1 VTEVLERDPW
11 FEDFADGCSRA
22 AHLYATAFDRMT
34 IELGDATALALAP
47 VVLPQVVAMAEAQ
60 ASQLEAMR
68 FQRALQQQEREMTEA
83 MQQQIYGR
91 PQQPENPW

>member
-11 FEDFADGCSRA
+11 FDDFSDGCSRA
-22 AHLYATAFDRMT
+22 ARLYATAFDRMT
-34 IELGDATALALAP
+34 QEMGEQVALALAP
-47 VVLPQVVAMAEAQ
+47 VVLPQVVAMAETQ

-68 FQRALQQQEREMTEA
+68 FQRALQQQEREMA
-83 MQQQIYGR
+83 QAVQQQIYGR